1 MTEPKH
7 ATGAAPRHAAPD
19 GAARDP
25 LIDMDR
31 DPTPGMPD
39 HAAPDEPGDTQQ
51 NSR

>member
-7 ATGAAPRHAAPD
+7 ATGGTPRHAAPD

-31 DPTPGMPD
+31 DPTPGVPD
-39 HAAPDEPGDTQQ
+39 HAAPEEPDEMEQ
-51 NSR
+51 NGR